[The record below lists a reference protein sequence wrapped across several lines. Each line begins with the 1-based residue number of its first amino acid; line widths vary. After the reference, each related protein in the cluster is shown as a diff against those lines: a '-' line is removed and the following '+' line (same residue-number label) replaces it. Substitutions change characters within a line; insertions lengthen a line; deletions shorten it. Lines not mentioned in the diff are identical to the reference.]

1 MTTVF
6 LTRSA
11 LALACAGLL
20 AGCASLA
27 PSYARPDARVPAT
40 FANGDSSSGNGDAVA
55 NVASLD
61 WRQVFLDPRLQH
73 VIAQALEHN
82 RDLRVAVLNID
93 KARAQYRIQRA
104 DLFPSV
110 SVSGSQ
116 SASRS
121 SAATSLSGRSEVART
136 YAADVGI
143 SSWEL
148 DLFGRIRSLKEEAL
162 ETYLATAQTQRST
175 RLSLVAEVAA
185 DWLTVAAD
193 QQRLALAQ
201 QTLDSQRRTLALTEA
216 RHREGIASGL
226 DLAQVQTSVESAR
239 ADVASYTTQLATA
252 RNALDLVVGAPVAA
266 DALPQAGALE
276 GGVALAPLPAPLE
289 SRVLLQRPDVLY
301 AEHTLKSAN
310 ADIGAA
316 RAAFFPTI
324 SLTASTGR
332 SSGALSS
339 LFDAGNRTWSFVPSI
354 SVPIF
359 RAGALKAELDV
370 SRITRDVNVATYEK
384 AIQSAFSEVA
394 DALATRAQLD
404 ERMDAQRAL
413 VAVTQRSYDLAE
425 ARYRNGVDSY
435 LDALDSQRSLYS
447 AQQDLITLRLTE
459 AGNRVTLY
467 KVLGGGADA
476 QSGESVA
483 DAAR

>member
-1 MTTVF
+1 M
-6 LTRSA
+6 TRSA

-27 PSYARPDARVPAT
+27 PSYARPDAPVPAT
-40 FANGDSSSGNGDAVA
+40 FANGDGSSGNGDAVA

-61 WRQVFLDPRLQH
+61 WRQVFLDPRLQR

-148 DLFGRIRSLKEEAL
+148 DLFGRIRSLKDEAL

-201 QTLDSQRRTLALTEA
+201 QTLDSQRRTMALTEA

-252 RNALDLVVGAPVAA
+252 RNALDLVVGAPVPA

-276 GGVALAPLPAPLE
+276 GGIALAPLPAPLE

-332 SSGALSS
+332 SSSALSS

-359 RAGALKAELDV
+359 RAGALKAQLDV
-370 SRITRDVNVATYEK
+370 ARITRDVNIASYEK

-435 LDALDSQRSLYS
+435 LDALDSQRSLYA